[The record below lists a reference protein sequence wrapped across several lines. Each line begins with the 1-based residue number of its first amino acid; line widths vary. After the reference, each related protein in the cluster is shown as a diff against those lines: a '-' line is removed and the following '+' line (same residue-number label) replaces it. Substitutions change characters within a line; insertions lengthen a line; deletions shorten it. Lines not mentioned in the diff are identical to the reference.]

1 MYRHLYRHFSD
12 HHSYSLPLNNT
23 YTYTAVTR
31 PSISYG
37 RLRMATKATN
47 AFKPSKAER
56 QRRLSAVKDNIKARR
71 ESKTDAQAISVTVE
85 GHQSANVLKKYARIS
100 DDDPEHT
107 LYTAFWPAGFICCCK
122 GDKATASD
130 DALGGDISNANDANQ
145 EQKKS
150 FQITITDS
158 HVVYTTKQKLLS
170 W

>member
-1 MYRHLYRHFSD
+1 
-12 HHSYSLPLNNT
+12 
-23 YTYTAVTR
+23 
-31 PSISYG
+31 
-37 RLRMATKATN
+37 MATKATN

-107 LYTAFWPAGFICCCK
+107 LYTAVWPAGFLCCCK
-122 GDKATASD
+122 GDKATTSD
-130 DALGGDISNANDANQ
+130 NELEGDISDTNANQ
-145 EQKKS
+145 EQKKP
-150 FQITITDS
+150 FHITVTDS
-158 HVVYTTKQKLLS
+158 HVTFTTKQKLLS

>member
-1 MYRHLYRHFSD
+1 M
-12 HHSYSLPLNNT
+12 
-23 YTYTAVTR
+23 
-31 PSISYG
+31 
-37 RLRMATKATN
+37 
-47 AFKPSKAER
+47 R
-56 QRRLSAVKDNIKARR
+56 QRRPSAVKDNIKARP